1 MSLLKFKS
9 RNSLIR
15 IGFSD
20 LGKDMC
26 IYLIIGAHAY
36 KSVGVHICIHMH
48 VSCPDGGGGG
58 GC

>member
-9 RNSLIR
+9 INSLIR

-20 LGKDMC
+20 LGKYMC

-36 KSVGVHICIHMH
+36 KSLGVHICM
-48 VSCPDGGGGG
+48 SCPDGGGGG